1 MNEVKKHWTK
11 WLYWFVFA
19 VAVLAVYKTLDSF
32 GYIVDFIKGFFGV
45 IAPFFA
51 GALIAYLFYIP
62 ARGVERLVRKSN
74 VKIIRKKARVISIAI
89 VYIIALLF
97 IILIVQVILPVL
109 LSSVKDLANNLQG
122 YYATAIERID
132 NLPNDSIFKTEALTQ
147 AINGIKNI
155 DLSKY
160 LNVEDITQYVKGIL
174 NVAGTIF
181 DIFVALVVSI
191 YLLAERKEIS
201 LFFRKLAIAVLDKK
215 TFINIGKYVNS
226 TNQIFFKF
234 IVSQFLDAIVVGTIL
249 TIAFSLMGIKYAPL
263 LGFTVGLFN
272 MIPYFGAIIGV
283 AVSALITFISG
294 GLAQTI
300 WMIIVA
306 IILQQIDANIINP
319 KILGNSLKIS
329 PLIVI
334 AAVTIG
340 GAYFGVLGMFLAVP
354 VAAALKIIVMD
365 LIEFKLEKKKVVKRD
380 GLN

>member
-122 YYATAIERID
+122 YYATAIEKID

-191 YLLAERKEIS
+191 YLLAS
-201 LFFRKLAIAVLDKK
+201 M
-215 TFINIGKYVNS
+215 Y
-226 TNQIFFKF
+226 
-234 IVSQFLDAIVVGTIL
+234 
-249 TIAFSLMGIKYAPL
+249 
-263 LGFTVGLFN
+263 
-272 MIPYFGAIIGV
+272 
-283 AVSALITFISG
+283 
-294 GLAQTI
+294 
-300 WMIIVA
+300 
-306 IILQQIDANIINP
+306 
-319 KILGNSLKIS
+319 
-329 PLIVI
+329 
-334 AAVTIG
+334 
-340 GAYFGVLGMFLAVP
+340 
-354 VAAALKIIVMD
+354 
-365 LIEFKLEKKKVVKRD
+365 
-380 GLN
+380 